1 MANCITRHIPNTVT
15 CLNLFSGCIASVM
28 AFEAK
33 YELAIGFIILSAV
46 FDFFDGMLARLL
58 DAKSP
63 IGKDLDS
70 LADDISF
77 GIAPALMV
85 FSLFKEVHYPEM
97 LMGIKDFMPY
107 TAFLIAVF
115 SALRLAKFN
124 IDTRQTSSFIG
135 LPVPANALFWV
146 SRALSDLL
154 DEADP
159 IEGSYTLEVGSAG
172 AERVLKRP
180 ADFQRYLNSP
190 VLVKL
195 YKPVDGRK
203 EFPGTLT
210 AYNEADGSLTVDLNG
225 TAYTFGKKDVALCRL
240 RVEF

>member
-1 MANCITRHIPNTVT
+1 MSKLTDAVLALAGPVAAQQ
-15 CLNLFSGCIASVM
+15 GCEIWDVEYVR
-28 AFEAK
+28 EAGQW
-33 YELAIGFIILSAV
+33 Y
-46 FDFFDGMLARLL
+46 
-58 DAKSP
+58 
-63 IGKDLDS
+63 
-70 LADDISF
+70 
-77 GIAPALMV
+77 
-85 FSLFKEVHYPEM
+85 
-97 LMGIKDFMPY
+97 
-107 TAFLIAVF
+107 
-115 SALRLAKFN
+115 LRLYLDKDGGVDILDCEA
-124 IDTRQTSSFIG
+124 I
-135 LPVPANALFWV
+135 
-146 SRALSDLL
+146 SRTVSDLL

-210 AYNEADGSLTVDLNG
+210 AYNEADGSLTMDLNG

>member
-1 MANCITRHIPNTVT
+1 MAKVT
-15 CLNLFSGCIASVM
+15 ELTA
-28 AFEAK
+28 
-33 YELAIGFIILSAV
+33 ELAG
-46 FDFFDGMLARLL
+46 
-58 DAKSP
+58 P
-63 IGKDLDS
+63 
-70 LADDISF
+70 
-77 GIAPALMV
+77 
-85 FSLFKEVHYPEM
+85 
-97 LMGIKDFMPY
+97 
-107 TAFLIAVF
+107 IAVGNGCTLWDVEYVKE
-115 SALRLAKFN
+115 AGAWYLRVY
-124 IDTRQTSSFIG
+124 IDKAG
-135 LPVPANALFWV
+135 GV
-146 SRALSDLL
+146 SIDDCEAVARPLSDAL